1 LLKLPLQLGNERW
14 ENTSFN
20 NRLQPTQIG
29 LGTSATNQG
38 LLKLNYDY
46 GSTDNNGNI
55 KSQTIAVPT
64 IGASQGFTAVQ
75 TYSYDSLNRLKSV
88 DEKSNNATTWK
99 QTYTFDRYGNR
110 RFDTANNNTTTLPA
124 NCQTTIC
131 NPENNT
137 ANNRL
142 IGTTYDNGGNTTTDA
157 SGRTFI
163 YDAENKQIKV
173 RNGATVIGEYFYNGN
188 GKRVK
193 KVTASETT
201 IFVYDATNKLVA
213 EYSNFVET
221 KNAKVSYLTNDH
233 LGSPRILTDA
243 KGAVIS
249 RRDFMPFGEEIAPGT
264 GGRNSAQG
272 YFGVDSIRQKFT
284 GYERDAETDLDFAQ
298 ARMYHKNHGRFT
310 SPDPLQA
317 SASANRPQS
326 WNRYTYSYSNPLR
339 YTDPTGMIAGDFYNE
354 DGNKIGTDG
363 KNDGKIYLVT
373 DKKER
378 EKIEKAKGQPYTAT
392 VNSAL
397 ELPSYDVRQEIGVAA
412 VNRSNTATTSDTA
425 GTFHEEGGTV
435 WTDAKGNQ
443 FAVPAV
449 SGAYSDPLTQENAQI
464 NVYNP
469 ANPNLL
475 NNVDPNSSGV
485 VTIYHVHPGGE
496 KDIPKPLTATNEVKI
511 GGSEPVSKNFV
522 QMPSQKDISLVS
534 KQPPNSLGYGIVV
547 GARDKTV
554 YFYKGSGN
562 RSSCN
567 CVGTMPLNK
576 FISIR

>member
-1 LLKLPLQLGNERW
+1 
-14 ENTSFN
+14 
-20 NRLQPTQIG
+20 
-29 LGTSATNQG
+29 
-38 LLKLNYDY
+38 
-46 GSTDNNGNI
+46 
-55 KSQTIAVPT
+55 
-64 IGASQGFTAVQ
+64 
-75 TYSYDSLNRLKSV
+75 
-88 DEKSNNATTWK
+88 
-99 QTYTFDRYGNR
+99 
-110 RFDTANNNTTTLPA
+110 
-124 NCQTTIC
+124 
-131 NPENNT
+131 
-137 ANNRL
+137 
-142 IGTTYDNGGNTTTDA
+142 
-157 SGRTFI
+157 
-163 YDAENKQIKV
+163 
-173 RNGATVIGEYFYNGN
+173 
-188 GKRVK
+188 
-193 KVTASETT
+193 
-201 IFVYDATNKLVA
+201 
-213 EYSNFVET
+213 
-221 KNAKVSYLTNDH
+221 LTNDH
-233 LGSPRILTDA
+233 LGSPRIITDQN
-243 KGAVIS
+243 GQVIS
-249 RRDFMPFGEEIAPGT
+249 RRDFHPFGEEIGTLAAVPGT
-264 GGRNSAQG
+264 PQPRTAALG
-272 YFGVDSIRQKFT
+272 YTNDTIRQKFT
-284 GYERDAETDLDFAQ
+284 GYERDTETDLDFAQ
-298 ARMYHKNHGRFT
+298 ARMYDFSLGRFT

-326 WNRYTYSYSNPLR
+326 WNRYTYSYNNPLR
-339 YTDPTGMIAGDFYNE
+339 YTDPSGMIAGDFYNE
-354 DGNKIGTDG
+354 DGTKIGTDG

-449 SGAYSDPLTQENAQI
+449 SGAYSDPLTQQNAQI
-464 NVYNP
+464 DVYNP

-485 VTIYHVHPGGE
+485 VTIYHVHPSGE